1 VDLGAFLKLLGL
13 PSALIEAMRVGLAA
27 PVLVVLAVVVRR
39 ASRAGGDAAVF
50 AIAAV
55 LCWTPVLNVYG
66 PVYDVA
72 IIVPGTLLAAD
83 ALRRADPSRD
93 GWPIAFRALL
103 VALSL
108 SALAAPILSR
118 AGAQPITPALA
129 AMASYWTWLAARA
142 SRVTTAARS

>member
-1 VDLGAFLKLLGL
+1 MRLGL
-13 PSALIEAMRVGLAA
+13 SA
-27 PVLVVLAVVVRR
+27 PVLVVLGVVVRR

-83 ALRRADPSRD
+83 ALRRADPSH

-103 VALSL
+103 AGLSL
-108 SALAAPILSR
+108 SALAAAMVGR
-118 AGAQPITPALA
+118 AGVQPITPALA